1 MRGPAS
7 GERSFST
14 AYGDVELVVRADPE
28 SWRGSLRLLHL
39 GTLQVAAEECD
50 AVEVVRTARHTTTD
64 GRTHLY
70 ARLQREGTALVFQDG
85 HRARLRPGDLAFYDA
100 GRPFSLALP
109 ERQQA
114 HVLMF
119 PRQLLR
125 LGEAEIRRVTAKV
138 VEAAPPE
145 GTAALLLPLLRG
157 LVDEIDTVVPAAEE
171 ELARAVTDLLAALA
185 ADQLT
190 GRGRGQRQPP
200 VAGTGEAAIFE
211 RVTATIE
218 TRLGE
223 PELSPKVLA
232 EAHGISL
239 RYLHKLFQER
249 STTVGA
255 WIRRRRLEA
264 CRAELAR
271 PAAADRSIAC
281 VAARWGF
288 VSPAHFSHTFRKAY
302 GVSPAQYRGQVH
314 GG

>member
-1 MRGPAS
+1 MRAPTH

-14 AYGDVELVVRADPE
+14 AYGEVELVVPADPE

-39 GTLQVAAEECD
+39 GMLQIATEESD
-50 AVEVVRTARHTTTD
+50 AVEVVRTARDATAD
-64 GRTHLY
+64 GRTHLF
-70 ARLQREGTALVFQDG
+70 ARLQLEGTALVFQDG
-85 HRARLRPGDLAFYDA
+85 RRARLRPGDLAFHDA

-109 ERQQA
+109 ERQRA
-114 HVLMF
+114 HVLMI
-119 PRQLLR
+119 PRQLVR
-125 LGEAEIRRVTAKV
+125 LGEADIRRVMARTIG
-138 VEAAPPE
+138 AAGPE
-145 GTAALLLPLLRG
+145 GPASLLLPLLGG
-157 LVDEIDTVVPAAEE
+157 LVDEIHTAAPAARE

-185 ADQLT
+185 AAQLT
-190 GRGRGQRQPP
+190 ATGHQRPP
-200 VAGTGEAAIFE
+200 AGAGETAIFE
-211 RVTATIE
+211 RVRTSIE
-218 TRLGE
+218 ARLGE

-271 PAAADRSIAC
+271 PSAADRSIAA

-302 GVSPAQYRGQVH
+302 GMSPAQYRARGH

>member
-1 MRGPAS
+1 MRAPAH
-7 GERSFST
+7 GERSFSA
-14 AYGDVELVVRADPE
+14 AYGEVELVVPADPE

-39 GTLQVAAEECD
+39 GLLRIATEESD
-50 AVEVVRTARHTTTD
+50 AVEVVRTARHATAD
-64 GRTHLY
+64 GRTHLL
-70 ARLQREGTALVFQDG
+70 ARLQLEGTALVFQDG
-85 HRARLRPGDLAFYDA
+85 RRARLRPGDLAFHDA

-109 ERQQA
+109 QRQRA
-114 HVLMF
+114 HVLMI
-119 PRQLLR
+119 PRQLVR
-125 LGEAEIRRVTAKV
+125 LGEADMGRVMARTIGA
-138 VEAAPPE
+138 AAPE
-145 GTAALLLPLLRG
+145 GPAALLLPLLAG
-157 LVDEIDTVVPAAEE
+157 LVDEIHAATPAARE

-185 ADQLT
+185 AAQLP
-190 GRGRGQRQPP
+190 GAGHQRPP
-200 VAGTGEAAIFE
+200 AGAGETAIFE
-211 RVTATIE
+211 RVRTTIE

-271 PAAADRSIAC
+271 PSAADRSIAA

-302 GVSPAQYRGQVH
+302 GMSPAQYRAQGH